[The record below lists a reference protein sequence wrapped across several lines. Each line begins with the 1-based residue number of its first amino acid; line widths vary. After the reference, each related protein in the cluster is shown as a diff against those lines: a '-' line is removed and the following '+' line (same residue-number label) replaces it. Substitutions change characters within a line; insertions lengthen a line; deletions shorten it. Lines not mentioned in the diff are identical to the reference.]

1 METLFFYAMKKREHI
16 FVTLVEGVWDKMKKF
31 GEKKWL
37 KVNWEGLYMFSNIKM
52 MVAHKTLMMMLT
64 FTYSK
69 CLVNKCEK
77 GQHMKCMS
85 FLLNVILIYKDT
97 NIK

>member
-1 METLFFYAMKKREHI
+1 
-16 FVTLVEGVWDKMKKF
+16 VEGVWDKMKKF

-52 MVAHKTLMMMLT
+52 MVAHKTLMMMLA

-69 CLVNKCEK
+69 LFGE
-77 GQHMKCMS
+77 QM
-85 FLLNVILIYKDT
+85 
-97 NIK
+97 

>member
-1 METLFFYAMKKREHI
+1 MWRHYFFMSWKKKEHI

-52 MVAHKTLMMMLT
+52 MVAHKTLMMMLA

-69 CLVNKCEK
+69 LFGEQMWERSTYEMHVFSSKCYPY
-77 GQHMKCMS
+77 
-85 FLLNVILIYKDT
+85 L
-97 NIK
+97 